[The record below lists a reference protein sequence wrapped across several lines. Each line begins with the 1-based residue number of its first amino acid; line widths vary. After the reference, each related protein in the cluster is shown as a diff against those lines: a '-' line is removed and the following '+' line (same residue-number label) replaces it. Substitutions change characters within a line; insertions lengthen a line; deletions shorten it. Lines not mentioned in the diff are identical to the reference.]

1 MQIHAPRVSKA
12 LEPVPFR
19 DDTIYAVEYDGEPFT
34 PVKPIVENMGL
45 AWQTQHRKLMSNKDR
60 WGVTIMV
67 IPSQTF
73 GKMTSLSN
81 GGAQETLCIPVR
93 KLPGFLA
100 TINPNKVK
108 PELRPK
114 IIAYQNECDDVLWR
128 YWSGKHPMVPVAV
141 APDPIRLETKLLRT
155 LRNEI
160 SRIVPTEL
168 DKYARAAAK
177 EEQRQNTVKEKIR
190 KLLNEATP
198 RYHHDRANQ
207 RLDELEAKLNAVLDL
222 LRK

>member
-1 MQIHAPRVSKA
+1 MQIQAPRVSKA

-19 DDTIYAVEYDGEPFT
+19 DDTIFAVEHDGEPFT
-34 PVKPIVENMGL
+34 PVRPIVENMGIV
-45 AWQTQHRKLMSNKDR
+45 W
-60 WGVTIMV
+60 
-67 IPSQTF
+67 
-73 GKMTSLSN
+73 
-81 GGAQETLCIPVR
+81 GAQSEKLRTNRERWSVSMIDTVAGDGRSRRMLCIPVR

-128 YWSGKHPMVPVAV
+128 YWSGKHPMVPVDA
-141 APDPIRLETKLLRT
+141 APDPVRLEAKLLRT
-155 LRNEI
+155 LQREI
-160 SRIVPTEL
+160 ARIVPTEL

-198 RYHHDRANQ
+198 RYHHDRADQ
-207 RLDELEAKLNAVLDL
+207 RLDELEAKLEAVLEL

>member
-1 MQIHAPRVSKA
+1 MQIKAPRVSKA

-19 DDTIYAVEYDGEPFT
+19 DDTIYAVEYDGESFT

-45 AWQTQHRKLMSNKDR
+45 AWQTQHRKLMSNKNR
-60 WGVTIMV
+60 WSVTIMV
-67 IPSQTF
+67 TVAGD
-73 GKMTSLSN
+73 GKSRE
-81 GGAQETLCIPVR
+81 QYCIPVR

-108 PELRPK
+108 SELRPK

-128 YWSGKHPMVPVAV
+128 YWSGKHPVVPVAV
-141 APDPIRLETKLLRT
+141 APDPIRLEAKLLRT
-155 LRNEI
+155 LQREI
-160 SRIVPTEL
+160 ARIVPTEL

-177 EEQRQNTVKEKIR
+177 EEQRQDRVKEKIR
-190 KLLNEATP
+190 RLLNEATP
-198 RYHHDRANQ
+198 RYHHDRADQ
-207 RLDELEAKLNAVLDL
+207 RLDELEAKLNAVLEL